1 SVPCPVVRSPHV
13 EAPGAP
19 LARGLRLELGLQRH
33 GFSLLIT
40 DKQLRPKR
48 SYESPVAME
57 TVLKVLDG
65 TAGRRRE
72 EEEERRRGLGC
83 EEAARGG
90 GTGDGG
96 AALGDFLSRF
106 LWRRRLLI
114 VSAAS
119 GEDAAYEQQ
128 LHALQGQGCSLGRR
142 LIVVLKLLGLD
153 DQAGGIMEG
162 HGLSGNVSVET
173 EAMSAHLVS
182 EVRSYFRLSPEVYG
196 SVLVESDGVPLAWFP
211 APVRS
216 YFRLSPEVYGSVLV
230 ESDGVPLAWFPAP
243 VVAVAL
249 LYELLDGG
257 HGGGGGQAE
266 WGLPPCPEHDH
277 NYGYYGHY
285 PQHGGHRY

>member
-1 SVPCPVVRSPHV
+1 
-13 EAPGAP
+13 
-19 LARGLRLELGLQRH
+19 
-33 GFSLLIT
+33 
-40 DKQLRPKR
+40 RP
-48 SYESPVAME
+48 YQSPVAME
-57 TVLKVLDG
+57 TLLRALKPPPLAARPGRDG
-65 TAGRRRE
+65 GAQAGGGGGETSRSR
-72 EEEERRRGLGC
+72 L
-83 EEAARGG
+83 RGG
-90 GTGDGG
+90 GQGGAVLGTGG

-211 APVRS
+211 APV
-216 YFRLSPEVYGSVLV
+216 
-230 ESDGVPLAWFPAP
+230 
-243 VVAVAL
+243 VAVAL